1 MLNYLIKLIYCKKRK
16 IRFYH
21 IIFITFFIPFILFSQ
36 KENGYKLKTVVIDPG
51 HGGKDY
57 GAIGEFGREKDIVL
71 KIALK
76 LGNYI
81 EENMPEVKVIY
92 TRKTDIFVP
101 LHERAEI
108 ANKNNADLFISI
120 HANSNPST
128 KPYGTETYAM
138 GQHKTDENLQVAQL
152 ENSAILYEENYM
164 ENYEG
169 FDPNSSESY
178 IIFNLFQSSFLDQ
191 SIDFAGY
198 IQNEFRDRAQRKDR
212 GVKQAGFLV
221 LWKTTMPSVLI
232 ETGFISNSKEE
243 KYLLSDEGQTYL
255 ASAIYRAFRNYKTWY
270 DEINA
275 LPENVAHTNIPKSA
289 NQNNPI
295 SNNIDQIFF
304 KVQIASSSK
313 PISHNSDY
321 FKGMDVQEIQ
331 YSGLYKYVVGNETD
345 FNEVLKL
352 RETIKT
358 EFPDAFIIALKN
370 GEIVPLDKALSE
382 IRNEN

>member
-1 MLNYLIKLIYCKKRK
+1 MFNYLIKLIYYKKRK
-16 IRFYH
+16 FRFYH
-21 IIFITFFIPFILFSQ
+21 IIFITFFIPFVLYSQ

-81 EENMPEVKVIY
+81 EENLPEVKVIY
-92 TRKTDIFVP
+92 TRKTDVFIP

-120 HANSNPST
+120 HANSNPSK
-128 KPYGTETYAM
+128 KPYGTETFAM

-243 KYLLSDEGQTYL
+243 KYLLSEEGQMYL
-255 ASAIYRAFRNYKTWY
+255 ASAIYRAFRDYKKWY

-275 LPENVAHTNIPKSA
+275 LPEDVAQTNISKLA
-289 NQNNPI
+289 NQNNAT
-295 SNNIDQIFF
+295 SNIDQIFF
-304 KVQIASSSK
+304 KIQIASSSK
-313 PISHNSDY
+313 PISLNSDY
-321 FKGMDVQEIQ
+321 FKGMDVQEIK
-331 YSGLYKYVVGNETD
+331 YSDLYKYAVGNETN
-345 FNEVLKL
+345 FNEALKL
-352 RETIKT
+352 KETIKI

-370 GEIVPLDKALSE
+370 GKIVPLDEALSE